1 MASRIVATFTDKRH
15 ADEAVKALKD
25 IGIEPGADLPEN
37 GGNPII
43 VAAPATSTGGTT
55 LGAVPAAVVGGDN
68 AVEEVDDSRHGDI
81 TVSVSV
87 KDDAEADKAMAVL
100 REHGATINDSVQSTI
115 DEVANPAQ
123 APDRLR

>member
-15 ADEAVKALKD
+15 ADDAVKALKD

-37 GGNPII
+37 GGSPII
-43 VAAPATSTGGTT
+43 IAAPALSTGNSTP
-55 LGAVPAAVVGGDN
+55 GAVPAAVVGTDE
-68 AVEEVDDSRHGDI
+68 AVDEVDDSRHGNI

-87 KDDAEADKAMAVL
+87 NDDAEADKAIAIL
-100 REHGATINDSVQSTI
+100 RDHGGTMQENAQSTI

-123 APDRLR
+123 ARDRIK